1 MTKRTDSRFR
11 LLILLAA
18 LLSVLALV
26 AAGCGNDDDDDGAV
40 AAVEPSSEEEAP
52 APAPTEAPEP
62 EPMDDEP
69 EPMDDEPEPM
79 DDEPEPM
86 DDEPEPMD
94 DEPEPEPAPTEPPVD
109 IEMQALLDVFDANGD
124 GTLTIGVAAAGPRD
138 DEGYYQSLV
147 DFAEN
152 FSAENGFAP
161 PIVSDNIGA
170 AEAAQAMSDLAV
182 QGVDVILV
190 GASEIAEPL
199 ADLTEQYPDIFWYCN
214 CGAGF
219 PEIAGLAQA
228 TDWGSPIHYTA
239 GVAMGTALADHGGD
253 TAVFL
258 GCCDLNFEQ
267 EAYNATIAGLQSVD
281 PSYTIEY
288 VSTGGSPYDFDN
300 AANATAA
307 LTNAI
312 AEGATLAYAY
322 LGGALNPVG
331 QLATEEGIAVFAAG
345 PADICSR
352 DDGINWTGSIVF
364 DGGLYAAQ
372 ALRLIISGELAEG
385 STFQFPTQQ
394 GLNGGE
400 LCDPSAEAAALLAD
414 AFEAITTDGE
424 LLGMLGGISGAAYGG
439 G

>member
-1 MTKRTDSRFR
+1 MTKRIDGRLR
-11 LLILLAA
+11 LLMLLAA

-26 AAGCGNDDDDDGAV
+26 AAGCGNDDDDDGG
-40 AAVEPSSEEEAP
+40 AAVEAP
-52 APAPTEAPEP
+52 APDP

-69 EPMDDEPEPM
+69 EPEPEPM
-79 DDEPEPM
+79 DDEPM

-94 DEPEPEPAPTEPPVD
+94 DEPEPEPEPMDDEPEPEPEPTEPPMD
-109 IEMQALLDVFDANGD
+109 MELQAILDTFDANGD

-138 DEGYYQSLV
+138 DQGYYQALV
-147 DFAEN
+147 DFAEE

-161 PIVSDNIGA
+161 PIVSDSIGA
-170 AEAAQAMSDLAV
+170 AEAAQAMSDLAA

-219 PEIAGLAQA
+219 PEIPGLAQA

-239 GVAMGTALADHGGD
+239 GVAMGAALQDHGGD

-258 GCCDLNFEQ
+258 GCCDLGFEK
-267 EAYNATIAGLQSVD
+267 EAYNATVYGLQTVD
-281 PSYTIEY
+281 PSFTMEY
-288 VSTGGSPYDFDN
+288 VATGAFPFDFDN
-300 AANATAA
+300 SANATAA

-331 QLATEEGIAVFAAG
+331 QLATDEGIAVFAAG
-345 PADICSR
+345 PGDICSR
-352 DDGINWTGSIVF
+352 DDGIAWTGAIVF
-364 DGGLYAAQ
+364 DGGRYAQQ
-372 ALRLIISGELAEG
+372 ALPRIISGDLTEG
-385 STFQFPTQQ
+385 STYQFPTLQ

-400 LCDPSAEAAALLAD
+400 LCDPSADAEALLAE
-414 AFEAITTDGE
+414 AFEAVATDGE
-424 LLGMLGGISGAAYGG
+424 LLGVLGGISGEAYGG

>member
-1 MTKRTDSRFR
+1 MNKRTDGRLR
-11 LLILLAA
+11 LLMLLAA
-18 LLSVLALV
+18 LFAVLALV
-26 AAGCGNDDDDDGAV
+26 AAGCGSDDDDSG
-40 AAVEPSSEEEAP
+40 AAVETP
-52 APAPTEAPEP
+52 APDPEPEPMEDEPDPEP

-69 EPMDDEPEPM
+69 GPEPM
-79 DDEPEPM
+79 DDEPDPEPDPM
-86 DDEPEPMD
+86 DE
-94 DEPEPEPAPTEPPVD
+94 EPEPEPEPTEPPVD
-109 IEMQALLDVFDANGD
+109 IEMQALLDTFDANGD

-138 DEGYYQSLV
+138 DQGYYQSLV

-182 QGVDVILV
+182 QGVDIILV

-199 ADLTEQYPDIFWYCN
+199 PDLVAQYPDVFWYCN
-214 CGAGF
+214 CGAGLGGDA
-219 PEIAGLAQA
+219 PGIAQA
-228 TDWGSPIHYTA
+228 TDWGSGIHYTA
-239 GVAMGTALADHGGD
+239 GVAMGAVLKDHGGD

-258 GCCDLNFEQ
+258 GCCDIGFEK
-267 EAYNATIAGLQSVD
+267 EAYNATVYGLQSVD
-281 PSYTIEY
+281 QSFTMEY
-288 VSTGGSPYDFDN
+288 VATGAFPFDFDN
-300 AANATAA
+300 SANATAA

-331 QLATEEGIAVFAAG
+331 QLATDEGIAVFAAG

-352 DDGINWTGSIVF
+352 DDGIEWTGSIVF
-364 DGGLYAAQ
+364 DGGRYAEQ
-372 ALRLIISGELAEG
+372 VLPRIISGELAEG
-385 STFQFPTQQ
+385 ATYQFPTAA

-400 LCDPSAEAAALLAD
+400 LCDPSSEATALLAD
-414 AFEAITTDGE
+414 AFEAIATDGE
-424 LLGMLGGISGAAYGG
+424 LLGVLGGISEEAFGG

>member
-1 MTKRTDSRFR
+1 MTKRTDGRLR
-11 LLILLAA
+11 LLMLLAA
-18 LLSVLALV
+18 LFAVLALV
-26 AAGCGNDDDDDGAV
+26 AAGCGNDDDDDSG
-40 AAVEPSSEEEAP
+40 AAVEAQAP
-52 APAPTEAPEP
+52 DPEP
-62 EPMDDEP
+62 EPMDDDEP
-69 EPMDDEPEPM
+69 EPMDDDEPEPEPEPM
-79 DDEPEPM
+79 D
-86 DDEPEPMD
+86 D
-94 DEPEPEPAPTEPPVD
+94 DEPEPEPEPMDDDEPEPEPEPTEPPMD
-109 IEMQALLDVFDANGD
+109 MELQAILDTFDANGD

-138 DEGYYQSLV
+138 DQGYYQSLV
-147 DFAEN
+147 DFAEA
-152 FSAENGFAP
+152 FSADNGFAP

-170 AEAAQAMSDLAV
+170 AEAARAMSDLAS

-219 PEIAGLAQA
+219 PEIPGLAQA
-228 TDWGSPIHYTA
+228 TDWGAPIHYTA
-239 GVAMGTALADHGGD
+239 GVAMGAALADHGGD

-267 EAYNATIAGLQSVD
+267 EAYNATVAGLQSVD
-281 PSYTIEY
+281 PSFTMEY
-288 VSTGGSPYDFDN
+288 VATGGFPFDFDN
-300 AANATAA
+300 SANATAA

-352 DDGINWTGSIVF
+352 DDGIAWTGAIVF
-364 DGGLYAAQ
+364 DGGLYAQQ
-372 ALRLIISGELAEG
+372 ALPRIISGDLTEG
-385 STFQFPTQQ
+385 ATYQFPTEQ

-400 LCDPSAEAAALLAD
+400 LCDPSAEASAMLSD
-414 AFEAITTDGE
+414 AFEAVATDGE

>member
-1 MTKRTDSRFR
+1 MTRR
-11 LLILLAA
+11 LTRILWLLAA
-18 LLSVLALV
+18 LFAVLALV
-26 AAGCGNDDDDDGAV
+26 AAGCGNDDDDDESAV
-40 AAVEPSSEEEAP
+40 DP
-52 APAPTEAPEP
+52 
-62 EPMDDEP
+62 
-69 EPMDDEPEPM
+69 
-79 DDEPEPM
+79 
-86 DDEPEPMD
+86 
-94 DEPEPEPAPTEPPVD
+94 
-109 IEMQALLDVFDANGD
+109 ALLETFDADGD

-138 DEGYYQSLV
+138 DQGYYQSLV

-170 AEAAQAMSDLAV
+170 AEAAQAMSDLAD

-228 TDWGSPIHYTA
+228 TDWGAPIHYTA
-239 GVAMGTALADHGGD
+239 GVAMGAALADHGGD

-267 EAYNATIAGLQSVD
+267 EAYNATVAGLQSVD
-281 PSYTIEY
+281 PSYTMEY
-288 VSTGGSPYDFDN
+288 VSTGGFPYDFDN
-300 AANATAA
+300 SANATAA

-352 DDGINWTGSIVF
+352 DDGIAWTGAIVF
-364 DGGLYAAQ
+364 DGGLYAQQ
-372 ALRLIISGELAEG
+372 ALPRIISGDLTEG
-385 STFQFPTQQ
+385 ATYQFPTEQ

-400 LCDPSAEAAALLAD
+400 LCDPSAEAAAMLAD
-414 AFEAITTDGE
+414 AFEAVTTDGE

>member
-1 MTKRTDSRFR
+1 MTR
-11 LLILLAA
+11 LLTRKLCLLAA

-26 AAGCGNDDDDDGAV
+26 AAGCGNDDDDGG
-40 AAVEPSSEEEAP
+40 AAVEAP
-52 APAPTEAPEP
+52 APEP
-62 EPMDDEP
+62 EPVEDEP
-69 EPMDDEPEPM
+69 EPEPEPMEDEPEP
-79 DDEPEPM
+79 
-86 DDEPEPMD
+86 EPEPMD
-94 DEPEPEPAPTEPPVD
+94 DEPEPEPEPMDDEPEPEPEPTEPPMD
-109 IEMQALLDVFDANGD
+109 MELQAILDTFDANGD

-138 DEGYYQSLV
+138 DQGYYQSLV
-147 DFAEN
+147 DFAEA

-161 PIVSDNIGA
+161 PIVSDGIGA
-170 AEAAQAMSDLAV
+170 AEAARAMSDLAS

-199 ADLTEQYPDIFWYCN
+199 PDLTEQYPDIFWYCN

-219 PEIAGLAQA
+219 PEIPGLAQA
-228 TDWGSPIHYTA
+228 TDWGAPIHYTA
-239 GVAMGTALADHGGD
+239 GVAMGAAMKDHGGD

-267 EAYNATIAGLQSVD
+267 EAYNATVAGLQSVD
-281 PSYTIEY
+281 PSYTMEY
-288 VSTGGSPYDFDN
+288 VATGGFPFDFDN
-300 AANATAA
+300 SANATAA

-331 QLATEEGIAVFAAG
+331 QLATDEGIAVFAAG

-352 DDGINWTGSIVF
+352 DDGIAWTGAIVF
-364 DGGLYAAQ
+364 DGGLYAQQ
-372 ALRLIISGELAEG
+372 ALPRIISGDLTEG
-385 STFQFPTQQ
+385 ATYQFPTEP

-400 LCDPSAEAAALLAD
+400 LCDPSAEAAAMLSD
-414 AFEAITTDGE
+414 AFEAVATDGE

>member
-1 MTKRTDSRFR
+1 MTRRIVRK
-11 LLILLAA
+11 LCLLAA

-26 AAGCGNDDDDDGAV
+26 AASCGNDDDADGDTAGGTPASEPMDDES
-40 AAVEPSSEEEAP
+40 EPMDDEQ
-52 APAPTEAPEP
+52 EP
-62 EPMDDEP
+62 EPMDDEQEP
-69 EPMDDEPEPM
+69 ESEPMDDEQEP
-79 DDEPEPM
+79 
-86 DDEPEPMD
+86 EPEPMD
-94 DEPEPEPAPTEPPVD
+94 DEPEPEPAPTEPPID
-109 IEMQALLDVFDANGD
+109 MELQALLDTFDANDD

-138 DEGYYQSLV
+138 DQGYYQALV
-147 DFAEN
+147 DFAEE
-152 FSAENGFAP
+152 FSAANGFAQ

-170 AEAAQAMSDLAV
+170 AEAAQAMSDLAA

-219 PEIAGLAQA
+219 PETSGLAQA

-239 GVAMGTALADHGGD
+239 GVAMGAALQDHGGD

-258 GCCDLNFEQ
+258 GCCDLGFEK
-267 EAYNATIAGLQSVD
+267 EAYNATVHGLQSVD
-281 PSYTIEY
+281 PSFTMEY
-288 VSTGGSPYDFDN
+288 VATGAFPFDFDN
-300 AANATAA
+300 SANATAA

-312 AEGATLAYAY
+312 AEGATLAYAF

-331 QLATEEGIAVFAAG
+331 QLATDEGIAVFAAG
-345 PADICSR
+345 PGDICSR

-364 DGGLYAAQ
+364 DAGRYARIV
-372 ALRLIISGELAEG
+372 LPLIIDGELTEG
-385 STFQFPTQQ
+385 STYQFPTDQ

-400 LCDPSAEAAALLAD
+400 LCDPSPEGEALLAD
-414 AFEAITTDGE
+414 AFEAVATDDALIGV
-424 LLGMLGGISGAAYGG
+424 LDGISDDVFGG

>member
-1 MTKRTDSRFR
+1 MTR
-11 LLILLAA
+11 LLTRKLCLLAA

-26 AAGCGNDDDDDGAV
+26 AAGCGNDDDDGG
-40 AAVEPSSEEEAP
+40 AAVEAP
-52 APAPTEAPEP
+52 APEP
-62 EPMDDEP
+62 EPVEDEP
-69 EPMDDEPEPM
+69 EPEPEPMEDEPEP
-79 DDEPEPM
+79 
-86 DDEPEPMD
+86 EPEPMD
-94 DEPEPEPAPTEPPVD
+94 DEPEPEPEPMDDEPEPEPEPTEPPMD
-109 IEMQALLDVFDANGD
+109 MELQAILDTFDANGD

-138 DEGYYQSLV
+138 DQGYYQSLV
-147 DFAEN
+147 DFAEA

-161 PIVSDNIGA
+161 PIVSDGIGA
-170 AEAAQAMSDLAV
+170 AEAARAMSDLAS

-199 ADLTEQYPDIFWYCN
+199 PDLTEQYPDIFWYCN

-219 PEIAGLAQA
+219 PEIPGLAQA
-228 TDWGSPIHYTA
+228 TDWGAPIHYTA
-239 GVAMGTALADHGGD
+239 GVAMGAALADHGGD

-267 EAYNATIAGLQSVD
+267 EAYNATVAGLQSVD
-281 PSYTIEY
+281 PSYTMEY
-288 VSTGGSPYDFDN
+288 VATGGFPFDFDN
-300 AANATAA
+300 SANATAA

-331 QLATEEGIAVFAAG
+331 QLATDEGIAVFAAG

-352 DDGINWTGSIVF
+352 DDGIAWTGAIVF
-364 DGGLYAAQ
+364 DGGLYAQQ
-372 ALRLIISGELAEG
+372 ALPRIISGDLTEG
-385 STFQFPTQQ
+385 ATYQFPTEP

-400 LCDPSAEAAALLAD
+400 LCDPSAEAAAMLSD
-414 AFEAITTDGE
+414 AFEAVATDGE